1 MQGTGQIGKDRPYLV
16 TQSLNDLLIS
26 CNDAWPS
33 TLCSR
38 DTATIKGFHSRDT
51 ATIKGFHSR
60 DRLDLGEN
68 RGFSSTK
75 CCYCD

>member
-38 DTATIKGFHSRDT
+38 DTV
-51 ATIKGFHSR
+51 TIKGFHSR
-60 DRLDLGEN
+60 DRLDLGDN